1 MASTRQIKQQN
12 GDYDLTGAVEVFD
25 SDAISSGPTLCEAVI
40 EIGDGAKD
48 LDGSGG
54 TFELT
59 LQIDGKPVQP
69 SPQEVEFE
77 AGETAVVVITAPF
90 LVPSGKDVQ
99 IEIKSPNAADT
110 DVDVTAT
117 LCDVSAI
124 QPAAKGNTLDTTK
137 LDAAVSS
144 RAAEATLDGV
154 KGAGWSSSS
163 DTLEK
168 IREAVAN
175 VPAQRQTQEL

>member
-12 GDYDLTGAVEVFD
+12 GDYDLTNWVQVFD
-25 SDAISSGPTLCEAVI
+25 SDAISDGPTLCQAVI
-40 EIGDGAKD
+40 EIGDGTKD
-48 LDGSGG
+48 LDGTGG
-54 TFELT
+54 TFELM
-59 LQIDGKPVQP
+59 LSIDCNPVQP
-69 SPQEVEFE
+69 SPQEMEFE
-77 AGETAVVVITAPF
+77 TSETAVVVFTAPF

-99 IEIKSPNAADT
+99 IAIKSPNASDT

-117 LCDVSAI
+117 LCDVSPV
-124 QPAAKGNTLDTTK
+124 QPATKGNTLDTTR

-144 RAAEATLDGV
+144 RAAEATIEDV
-154 KGAGWSSSS
+154 KGAGWSSAS